1 MCSSK
6 PSGAD
11 ISPRPGGS
19 SGGDHAAA
27 TLLTRAR
34 QQPRNA
40 PRRARKPPRTDP
52 GARVCA
58 ADRPGLS
65 ATDPILAVTTATG
78 YDPAQGTGLEAD
90 LTRLS
95 GRDPSL
101 LRRINST
108 AVLRVLRSHFGGAPL
123 TLTDLAHATELSR
136 PTVEGV
142 IEGLV
147 DAGLAT
153 EAGEQHP
160 GADGHAA
167 RRGRPARR
175 FRFRAE
181 AGHAIGVEIGSHRI
195 AAVVSD
201 LTGEIAGSVT
211 QDVEEAAPPE
221 ERLAQAHTTVA
232 ELIRVNAVDCGSLR
246 AVGVGTPGIVEAD
259 GTVRLSTALPGWTG
273 LALGEKLRETA
284 FGCPVIVENDANSA
298 VVAERWQGAAEG
310 AEDVVM
316 VLVGLSPGAGSLIGG
331 RLHRGSGGAAGEIG
345 ALHLLGREAT
355 PERLLSTT
363 DEPLHPLDETAVARV
378 FALARAGDERAERAV
393 ERFVQR
399 LVHDVAALV
408 LALDPELVVIG
419 GWASGLDD
427 VLAPLRAELER
438 YCLRPPRVA
447 LSVLGESAVATGALR
462 LALDEVESELF
473 SVRLD

>member
-1 MCSSK
+1 V
-6 PSGAD
+6 A
-11 ISPRPGGS
+11 
-19 SGGDHAAA
+19 
-27 TLLTRAR
+27 
-34 QQPRNA
+34 
-40 PRRARKPPRTDP
+40 
-52 GARVCA
+52 
-58 ADRPGLS
+58 
-65 ATDPILAVTTATG
+65 
-78 YDPAQGTGLEAD
+78 
-90 LTRLS
+90 RLS

-101 LRRINST
+101 LRRINSA
-108 AVLRVLRSHFGGAPL
+108 AVLRVLRSEFGRAPL
-123 TLTDLAHATELSR
+123 TLTDLAQAAELSR

-142 IEGLV
+142 IEGLM
-147 DAGLAT
+147 DAGLAAEAEEIPGDT
-153 EAGEQHP
+153 E
-160 GADGHAA
+160 HAA

-181 AGHAIGVEIGSHRI
+181 AGHALGVEIGSHRT
-195 AAVVSD
+195 AAVLSD
-201 LTGEIAGSVT
+201 LTGEFTGTVT
-211 QDVEEAAPPE
+211 REVGEEAGAE
-221 ERLAQAHTTVA
+221 ERLAQAHRAVA
-232 ELIRVNAVDCGSLR
+232 ELLHSSGVGQESLR

-273 LALGEKLRETA
+273 LPLGERLRET
-284 FGCPVIVENDANSA
+284 FNCPVMVENDANA
-298 VVAERWQGAAEG
+298 GVVAERWQGAAAG

-331 RLHRGSGGAAGEIG
+331 RLHRGFGGAAGEIG

-363 DEPLHPLDETAVARV
+363 GEPLHPLDETAVARV
-378 FALARAGDERAERAV
+378 FALARAGDEQAERAM

-427 VLAPLRAELER
+427 VLEPLRGELER

-447 LSVLGESAVATGALR
+447 LSVLGEAAVATGALR

-473 SVRLD
+473 SVNTD